1 MVGPPVG
8 RSAMAPRDP
17 MITMTD
23 QRMREA
29 GLNEREALVARYWQ
43 EFWSDGRMD
52 FAAEYYAPTYEE
64 NLESLTP
71 EAFVVRA
78 SRWRA
83 HFEDFTVRLDEV
95 FSVGDRVVSRV
106 TYRGRHT
113 GAFAYLPARGLTFEQ
128 SGIDIFEFRA
138 SRVVRHWHET
148 DHLELFDQIG
158 AKLVDAGAT

>member
-1 MVGPPVG
+1 
-8 RSAMAPRDP
+8 MAGWISPSSTTHPR
-17 MITMTD
+17 IT
-23 QRMREA
+23 
-29 GLNEREALVARYWQ
+29 
-43 EFWSDGRMD
+43 
-52 FAAEYYAPTYEE
+52 E

-113 GAFAYLPARGLTFEQ
+113 GAFTYLPARSLTFEQ
-128 SGIDIFEFRA
+128 SGIDIFEFHA

-148 DHLELFDQIG
+148 DHLERFDQIG
-158 AKLVDAGAT
+158 AKLVDAGVT